1 MFKSVFTKYITAF
14 MVIIVTSFTIL
25 AAIIT
30 SIIVNNTEDSKYQ
43 IISNTTYNASMYLE
57 MGYNNMEIS
66 SFEDYIMQRKPQ
78 IQNYLTLLTY
88 NTNDMVIFITDREG
102 NIMLT
107 DGNTLPDYLLQNV
120 PEHIIEDVIKGI
132 ALNRNDNLDGV
143 FSEDHQTWAAPIYG
157 SGVNLGFVF
166 ASSASNTF
174 NILVETMI
182 KTIIMASLWVLL
194 AALVAVYFI
203 SERIIAPLKDMS
215 KAAKSFANGQFDV
228 RVPVTGRDE
237 VSELAVAFNNMAG
250 SLATFEDMRRSFLA
264 NVSHDLK
271 TPMTAIAGIL
281 DNILEGAIPP
291 DKHDYYLNIT
301 KQEIFRLSRLVN
313 ELLDISRIQAGD
325 RKFNYETFDICEMA
339 REILISFFE
348 KIEAKHLDVEFEC
361 DFDNM
366 YVSADKDAVHRV
378 LYNICDNGIK
388 FSDTGGKYSIKIGQK
403 DKKIQVSVY
412 NEGQGIMKDDLPYVF
427 DRFYKADKSRGLD
440 KSGTGLGMYIS
451 KLMMDGHHEKI
462 WVESEYGK
470 YCQFF
475 FTLQK
480 SNENPLKN
488 R

>member
-14 MVIIVTSFTIL
+14 MVIIVISFTIL

-30 SIIVNNTEDSKYQ
+30 SIIVKNTEDSKYQ
-43 IISNTTYNASMYLE
+43 IINNTTYTVSMYLE
-57 MGYNNMEIS
+57 MGYTNSEIPA
-66 SFEDYIMQRKPQ
+66 FEDYIIQRKPQ
-78 IQNYLTLLTY
+78 LQNYLTLLTY
-88 NTNDMVIFITDREG
+88 NTGDMVIFITDPDG
-102 NIMLT
+102 NIVLT
-107 DGNTLPDYLLQNV
+107 DGHIPPDYLLTNV
-120 PEHIIEDVIKGI
+120 PENIIQDVINGV
-132 ALNRNDNLDGV
+132 ALNRNDTLDGV
-143 FSEDHQTWAAPIYG
+143 FAEDHQTWAAPIYG

-174 NILVETMI
+174 NVLVETMI

-271 TPMTAIAGIL
+271 TPMQTISNFIT
-281 DNILEGAIPP
+281 NILEGVIPP
-291 DKHDYYLNIT
+291 EKNDYYLGII
-301 KQEIFRLSRLVN
+301 KQEILRLSRLV
-313 ELLDISRIQAGD
+313 ESLLYISRIQAGD
-325 RKFNYETFDICEMA
+325 RKFNYETFDVCEMS
-339 REILISFFE
+339 REILISLEE
-348 KIEAKHLDVEFEC
+348 KIETKKLNVEFEC
-361 DFDNM
+361 DNDNM
-366 YVSADKDAVHRV
+366 YVIADKDAIHRV

-388 FSDTGGKYSIKIGQK
+388 FSDDGGKYIINIIQK

-427 DRFYKADKSRGLD
+427 ERFYKADKSRGLD
-440 KSGTGLGMYIS
+440 KTGTGLGMYIS
-451 KLMMDGHHEKI
+451 KIMMEAHHEKI

-470 YCQFF
+470 YCKFS

-480 SNENPLKN
+480 SNENILKN

>member
-14 MVIIVTSFTIL
+14 MVIIIISFTIL

-30 SIIVNNTEDSKYQ
+30 SIIVKNTEDSKYQ
-43 IISNTTYNASMYLE
+43 IINNTTYTASMYLE
-57 MGYNNMEIS
+57 MGYNNSEIP
-66 SFEDYIMQRKPQ
+66 SFEDYIIQRKSQ

-88 NTNDMVIFITDREG
+88 NTGDMVIFITDREG

-107 DGNTLPDYLLQNV
+107 DGHTPPDYLLTNV
-120 PEHIIEDVIKGI
+120 PTRIIEDVINGVT
-132 ALNRNDNLDGV
+132 LNRNDDLGGV
-143 FSEDHQTWAAPIYG
+143 FSEDYQTWAAPVYG
-157 SGVNLGFVF
+157 LGENLGFVF

-250 SLATFEDMRRSFLA
+250 SLANFEDMRRSFLA

-271 TPMTAIAGIL
+271 SPMMTISGFIT
-281 DNILEGAIPP
+281 NILEGVIPP
-291 DKHDYYLNIT
+291 EKNDYYLGIV
-301 KQEIFRLSRLVN
+301 KQEILRLSRLVTS
-313 ELLDISRIQAGD
+313 LLDISRIQAGD

-339 REILISFFE
+339 REILISFEE
-348 KIEAKHLDVEFEC
+348 KIEAKKLDVEFEC
-361 DFDNM
+361 DADNM
-366 YVSADKDAVHRV
+366 YVSADKDAIHRV

-388 FSDTGGKYSIKIGQK
+388 FSDDGGRYSININQK

-412 NEGQGIMKDDLPYVF
+412 NAGQGITKDDLPYVF
-427 DRFYKADKSRGLD
+427 ERFYKADKSRGLD
-440 KSGTGLGMYIS
+440 KTGTGLGMYIS
-451 KLMMDGHHEKI
+451 KIMMDAHHEKI

-470 YCQFF
+470 YCQFS

-480 SNENPLKN
+480 SNENILKN

>member
-14 MVIIVTSFTIL
+14 MLIIVISFTIL

-30 SIIVNNTEDSKYQ
+30 SIIAENTEANKYQ
-43 IISNTTYNASMYLE
+43 IITNTTYNASMYLE

-66 SFEDYIMQRKPQ
+66 SFEDYIMQLKPQ

-88 NTNDMVIFITDREG
+88 NTGDMIIFITDREG

-107 DGNTLPDYLLQNV
+107 DGNMPPDYLLQNV

-132 ALNRNDNLDGV
+132 ALTRNDDLDGV
-143 FSEDHQTWAAPIYG
+143 FSEAHQTWAAPIYG

-215 KAAKSFANGQFDV
+215 NAAKSFANGQFDV

-250 SLATFEDMRRSFLA
+250 ELAKFEDMRRSFLA
-264 NVSHDLK
+264 NVSHDLR

-281 DNILEGAIPP
+281 SNILEGAIPA
-291 DKHDYYLNIT
+291 DKQDYYLNIT
-301 KQEIFRLSRLVN
+301 KQEIFRLSRLV
-313 ELLDISRIQAGD
+313 ESLLYISRIQAGD
-325 RKFNYETFDICEMA
+325 LKFNYETFDICEMA
-339 REILISFFE
+339 RQILISFVE
-348 KIEAKHLDVEFEC
+348 KIEAKNLDVEFEC
-361 DFDNM
+361 DNDNM
-366 YVSADKDAVHRV
+366 YVSADKDSIHRV
-378 LYNICDNGIK
+378 LFNICDNGIK
-388 FSDTGGKYSIKIGQK
+388 FADDGGKYKINITQK

-412 NEGQGIMKDDLPYVF
+412 NAGQGIMKDELPYVF

-451 KLMMDGHHEKI
+451 KLMLESHHEKI

-480 SNENPLKN
+480 SNENVLKN